1 MIDTD
6 LKAFESDLN
15 EVLNLFPDSE
25 NIKVRHA
32 FKEGDG
38 KVVNTVTVNGSVFA
52 YGNLINK
59 NAISQE
65 TINEIIDSVRYSW
78 FSLLL

>member
-59 NAISQE
+59 NAS
-65 TINEIIDSVRYSW
+65 EIERKRLVKR
-78 FSLLL
+78 